1 MLLECV
7 DCDEQHAPYDCVR
20 SDIWALA
27 LILFVLVTGR
37 HHPWEKATLE
47 DRAFVSFLEEPNY
60 LRNSYPI
67 SQAFS
72 DLLRRVLTIRPQ
84 DMLTIS
90 EFRKAV
96 RNMGSFYMS
105 ESEIAASNV
114 TVQKVWRTYRPRLYA
129 QGESVDDSDSDSE
142 CDGDVLESD
151 TSSESTDPQA
161 ASSQHSGEKKPAIL
175 RPASR
180 TAREEPAPLPQP
192 APLGP
197 PAVLAMAA
205 DPTPLVRPIPKTNS
219 SDEFPIRRPAAA
231 YIAKEG
237 VPDSPVTPVTPV
249 LSPARNSG
257 PKSSPSSATSSGPPA
272 TPPTYAQD
280 AANIVIAEPLDD
292 AVVRVDLSEAVAR
305 VGGMKKGQDG
315 AGAKNVLNVIVETV
329 AFDIVSP

>member
-1 MLLECV
+1 M
-7 DCDEQHAPYDCVR
+7 
-20 SDIWALA
+20 
-27 LILFVLVTGR
+27 LVTGR

-105 ESEIAASNV
+105 ESEIAASNG